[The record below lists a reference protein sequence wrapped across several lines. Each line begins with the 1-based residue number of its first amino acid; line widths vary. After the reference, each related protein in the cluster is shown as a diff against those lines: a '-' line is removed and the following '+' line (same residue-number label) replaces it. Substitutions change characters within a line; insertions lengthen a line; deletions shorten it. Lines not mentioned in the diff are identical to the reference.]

1 MQRAYWLTCC
11 WPGLSQLWIKG
22 QWSGLLSALLFAGL
36 LNMAV
41 LSQLIWPELLPTGVA
56 WSLWPLVGGYWL
68 YGLVQ
73 SYRQLPTMRIHPVSE
88 RAQARADNEEQP
100 AEANIFAAAQ
110 REYMKQNWYEAEMLL
125 LQLLNDCETDIE
137 ARLMLAALYRHTG
150 RLDEAEQQLQQV
162 SRSDRADEWS
172 YENEQQREQI
182 KHDRL
187 QDQSDDDSATLKEE
201 IRPAA

>member
-1 MQRAYWLTCC
+1 
-11 WPGLSQLWIKG
+11 
-22 QWSGLLSALLFAGL
+22 
-36 LNMAV
+36 
-41 LSQLIWPELLPTGVA
+41 
-56 WSLWPLVGGYWL
+56 
-68 YGLVQ
+68 
-73 SYRQLPTMRIHPVSE
+73 
-88 RAQARADNEEQP
+88 
-100 AEANIFAAAQ
+100 
-110 REYMKQNWYEAEMLL
+110 
-125 LQLLNDCETDIE
+125 
-137 ARLMLAALYRHTG
+137 MLAALYRHTG